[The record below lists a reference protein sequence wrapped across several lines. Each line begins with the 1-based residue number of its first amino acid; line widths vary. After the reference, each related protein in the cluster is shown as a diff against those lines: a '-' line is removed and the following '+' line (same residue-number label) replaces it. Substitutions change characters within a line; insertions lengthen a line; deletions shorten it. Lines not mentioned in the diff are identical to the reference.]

1 MIAVLNG
8 LSLRTRLAAGAAALT
23 VGTVLTALTLFFGM
37 TRVSDRL
44 ETALAAEARMAR
56 YSILSTQ
63 VSTFLVVAT
72 EAVQTGLP
80 ADTRVRDVV
89 ALASTL
95 GSAHAIRVLCNGRN
109 DQYWRSYM
117 QELLGLEAPYQGR
130 LRSSMVDAFNSAYS
144 AEAARR
150 NSCDAGAVS
159 AEKVYA
165 STGERLANSLVQANL
180 PEAARRTGEDKD

>member
-1 MIAVLNG
+1 MNKKIVHVL
-8 LSLRTRLAAGAAALT
+8 LPALL
-23 VGTVLTALTLFFGM
+23 GLTLLPV
-37 TRVSDRL
+37 R
-44 ETALAAEARMAR
+44 AAHGQYQAQGE
-56 YSILSTQ
+56 Y
-63 VSTFLVVAT
+63 
-72 EAVQTGLP
+72 
-80 ADTRVRDVV
+80 ADVRSQDYLRDVV

-180 PEAARRTGEDKD
+180 PEAARRSGEDND